1 MNNTVVRDFVGFIRE
16 TDMDDFS
23 KSAPVLEKEPN
34 SVGARD
40 IIDITKSLIKLYNVK
55 LTAPGNGIN

>member
-1 MNNTVVRDFVGFIRE
+1 MNDTIVRDFVGFLRE
-16 TDMDDFS
+16 TDLDDIT

-40 IIDITKSLIKLYNVK
+40 IIDVTKSLAKLYNVK
-55 LTAPGNGIN
+55 LTAP